1 MVVLFQ
7 KCFFVVFT
15 VSQSPYVILCHNF
28 MMVQTGQVPHRRIRR
43 LIAVED
49 KMLLLLKSPTGA
61 STIAIT
67 EKQNKSDIPFVV
79 FWDEIIDLTDTSG
92 KHFIRW

>member
-1 MVVLFQ
+1 
-7 KCFFVVFT
+7 
-15 VSQSPYVILCHNF
+15 
-28 MMVQTGQVPHRRIRR
+28 
-43 LIAVED
+43 
-49 KMLLLLKSPTGA
+49 MLLLLKSPTAA

-79 FWDEIIDLTDTSG
+79 FWDKIIDLTDKSG